1 MSSKKLNYD
10 FSMFEEKTERQKAVE
25 KYKNNMT
32 KNSEQPKKK
41 RKHNFFLIFF
51 AVIIGGLATSVVA
64 FMISGQV
71 KLTELNQQIIEAQQ
85 ELDEAKSVYTQMQM
99 RIDAKF
105 TADFISNYAVTEL
118 NMVKSD
124 DFQKTY
130 IKLSEGDKVQI
141 LKRDE
146 DSIIQSLVNAISDI
160 WS

>member
-1 MSSKKLNYD
+1 MSSRKINYD
-10 FSMFEEKTERQKAVE
+10 FSLFEEKTERQKAVE

-41 RKHNFFLIFF
+41 RKHNFFLIFS
-51 AVIIGGLATSVVA
+51 AVIIGSLVTSVVA

-71 KLTELNQQIIEAQQ
+71 KLTELNQQIIEAEQQ
-85 ELDEAKSVYTQMQM
+85 LDEAKSVYTQMQM
-99 RIDAKF
+99 KIDAKF
-105 TADFISNYAVTEL
+105 TAEFISNYAVTEL

-141 LKRDE
+141 LKRDK
-146 DSIIQSLVNAISDI
+146 DSIIESLVNAISDI